1 MYFAK
6 SLTIILFCIQ
16 YYYTRKSEQRI
27 KQKEKQKVIN
37 SKKKIIIHNSILIP
51 IAFFILLFVFDSL
64 SNITFTMMK
73 ESQYS
78 SFIPI
83 SSKILIIP
91 ILSGLCMIIF
101 KYKIYK
107 HQILAY
113 VIITVGLL
121 SYTIIEIIHNWI
133 DFKMSIPLLLIVT
146 LYLVCLFQ
154 DVIEKYLMQYKFI
167 NPFLIISIEGFIGLL
182 FTSCSFIILNKIDC
196 SENSLLCDS
205 NSTTNHSYENFFESI
220 TLLLK
225 HNQYCIGLFLYFIGT
240 FAYNLCRIKTND
252 AYCPIHRNISDLI
265 CFYLGLILKFVIPFY
280 RNDIV
285 MIYVILQGLSYII
298 IIIGILIYFDIL
310 IIQCFDFSNN
320 TSSIIQIRAEM
331 ENYFLAPQLKMNQM
345 SIESASWDIIEEG
358 TAFR

>member
-1 MYFAK
+1 
-6 SLTIILFCIQ
+6 
-16 YYYTRKSEQRI
+16 
-27 KQKEKQKVIN
+27 
-37 SKKKIIIHNSILIP
+37 
-51 IAFFILLFVFDSL
+51 
-64 SNITFTMMK
+64 MMK

-101 KYKIYK
+101 KYKVYK

-121 SYTIIEIIHNWI
+121 SYTILEIIHNWI
-133 DFKMSIPLLLIVT
+133 DFKMSLPLLLIVS

-205 NSTTNHSYENFFESI
+205 NSPTNHSYENFFESI
-220 TLLLK
+220 NQIFK
-225 HNQYCIGLFLYFIGT
+225 HSQYLIGLLLYFIGT
-240 FAYNLCRIKTND
+240 FVYNLCRIKTNE
-252 AYCPIHRNISDLI
+252 AYCPINRNIADLI
-265 CFYLGLILKFVIPFY
+265 CFYLGLIFKLVIPFY
-280 RNDIV
+280 RNDIPI
-285 MIYVILQGLSYII
+285 IYVILQFLSYII

-310 IIQCFDFSNN
+310 IIKCFDFSNN
-320 TSSIIQIRAEM
+320 TSVIIQRRAEM
-331 ENYFLAPQLKMNQM
+331 EKPFFVELLSEVNQM